1 MRKRSKYRPK
11 GVRLDNMTWVQSGL
25 KRVENV
31 SASATI
37 KIRNHDAMNT
47 LRLGSATKE
56 EINTLINAMNVAEAL
71 ANRGWGEDW
80 KAEIRAA
87 QDALFTLARRGV
99 ANGMRFIVRG
109 EELKALNLCME
120 IHDAQLEAIT
130 VRELELAMDDVME
143 ALRLRKMRPVVETTH
158 ASQ

>member
-31 SASATI
+31 SACATI